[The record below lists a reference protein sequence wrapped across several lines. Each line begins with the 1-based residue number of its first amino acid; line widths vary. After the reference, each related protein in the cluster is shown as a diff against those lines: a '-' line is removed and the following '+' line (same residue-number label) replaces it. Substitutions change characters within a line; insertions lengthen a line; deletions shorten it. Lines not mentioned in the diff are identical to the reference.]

1 LRKFVKIL
9 TMTDATKTMKSSDQ
23 EQPNEENPK
32 ILELEKQL
40 QEAEQTKL
48 RALADL
54 ENFKRREGEARARWS
69 QDATADWV
77 RNLLPSLQE
86 LLLGAEHTKDE
97 DIKKVI
103 EKFMNRLTEQGLTQ
117 IAPQPG
123 EEINPDE
130 QVVLMAA
137 EGAPGTVVQ
146 LLERGWKLKETVIL
160 PAKIS
165 GAPVS

>member
-1 LRKFVKIL
+1 MKDEQK
-9 TMTDATKTMKSSDQ
+9 TTKSTNEPQSD
-23 EQPNEENPK
+23 EENPRV
-32 ILELEKQL
+32 LELEKQL
-40 QEAEQTKL
+40 QEAEQTKI

-69 QDATADWV
+69 QDATADWIKGI
-77 RNLLPSLQE
+77 LPSLQE
-86 LLLGAEHTKDE
+86 LLLGAEHTNDE

-103 EKFMNRLTEQGLTQ
+103 EKFMNRLVEQGVTR

-130 QVVLMAA
+130 HAVLMTA
-137 EGAPGTVVQ
+137 EGKAGTVVE
-146 LLERGWKLKETVIL
+146 LLEAGWKLQDTVIL

-165 GAPVS
+165 GAPIS

>member
-1 LRKFVKIL
+1 MRKFVKIL
-9 TMTDATKTMKSSDQ
+9 TMKDKQKTTTPTKNSSVDQ
-23 EQPNEENPK
+23 QESLLK
-32 ILELEKQL
+32 ELESKL

-69 QDATADWV
+69 QDATAHWV
-77 RNLLPSLQE
+77 KNILPSLQE
-86 LLLGAEHTKDE
+86 LLLGAEHTKDK

-103 EKFMNRLTEQGLTQ
+103 TRFMQKLDAQGLKKIT
-117 IAPQPG
+117 PQPG

-130 QVVLMAA
+130 HVVLMTA
-137 EGAPGTVVQ
+137 EGSPGTVVQ
-146 LLERGWKLKETVIL
+146 LLEPGWKLQETVIL

-165 GAPVS
+165 GAPLS

>member
-1 LRKFVKIL
+1 MK
-9 TMTDATKTMKSSDQ
+9 DEQKTT
-23 EQPNEENPK
+23 PLAENSPVDPRETLLK
-32 ILELEKQL
+32 ELESKL

-48 RALADL
+48 RVLADL

-77 RNLLPSLQE
+77 KNILPSLQE

-97 DIKKVI
+97 DIQKVI
-103 EKFMNRLTEQGLTQ
+103 TRFMGKLEAQGLTK
-117 IAPQPG
+117 IMPQPG

-130 QVVLMAA
+130 HVVLMAA
-137 EGAPGTVVQ
+137 EGVPGTVVQ
-146 LLERGWKLKETVIL
+146 ILEPGWKLQETVIL

>member
-1 LRKFVKIL
+1 MKDEQK
-9 TMTDATKTMKSSDQ
+9 TTKSANSPQ
-23 EQPNEENPK
+23 SNEETPQV
-32 ILELEKQL
+32 LELKKQL
-40 QEAEQTKL
+40 QEAEQTKI

-69 QDATADWV
+69 QDATIDWV
-77 RNLLPSLQE
+77 KGFLPSLQE

-103 EKFMNRLTEQGLTQ
+103 EKFMNRLMEQGVTQ

-130 QVVLMAA
+130 QVVLMTA
-137 EGAPGTVVQ
+137 EGKAGTVVQ
-146 LLERGWKLKETVIL
+146 LLETGWKLKGTVIL

-165 GAPVS
+165 GAPLS